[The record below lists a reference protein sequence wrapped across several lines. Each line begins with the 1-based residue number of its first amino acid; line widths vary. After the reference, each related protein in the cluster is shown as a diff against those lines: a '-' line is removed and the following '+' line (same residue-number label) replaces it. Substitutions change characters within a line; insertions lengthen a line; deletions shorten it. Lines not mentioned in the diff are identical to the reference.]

1 MTDRPG
7 SPPPTDLG
15 TTTTTS
21 TSGDDAASSDLLAQL
36 YRDRAALQQQL
47 DDERRLRREAEDI
60 IDQRQDEVYERDAL
74 VRALREELR
83 KSSGGS
89 SDHSGGS
96 DHGHGHGHAGPD
108 NGQRKA
114 EPGRAPPPIP
124 IPILAGPSPA
134 VDPGLTK
141 AQAKAAYA
149 ALIASIQSFVAARLA
164 PVFAVPTRDLEAAI
178 AAVHAATDAD
188 TLTPA
193 NRAAAAAADA
203 PASPPPAPSTYYT
216 VARPRVL
223 LRFMTPRARM
233 FLRLKGADSVHFY
246 AILIEFLRRRVFDEP
261 YGGIFKLSGG
271 PVPPLLLGDYDLG
284 LSPTT
289 PTSPPEPNSVPE
301 PKTAR
306 GEGKRSLS
314 GPRPLSKIEA
324 RLERVDGLAR
334 QLGAL
339 LHDIEAEPKS
349 ASVPVIGGPVPVPVS
364 AALWPSRHPE
374 ARRFRVQLIDR
385 ILGVVPAT
393 LPSSTTAASARVAA
407 LARYIDTRVVHLSA
421 DLSRALLP
429 LEMARQVAEA
439 VAATTATPTSSS
451 TTPPTTDAAARHAV
465 DRRAATYASLE
476 RQVAADVV
484 RPAVELAVA
493 LQLAVPEYSVRWLEH
508 ANDSPSLSVCEALG
522 LDAQRIRF
530 RGDKDDADDGDGDG
544 DGDSSSN
551 KNADEPYSFVFDIT
565 PALSMRNVDAS
576 NNGKDYVPNAVI
588 YAQGVLVQQGQVV
601 TERTFVHWLHETGIK
616 PKDTFS
622 VPKAWP
628 KAGKELEERRKLR
641 DERRRAEAEAMELAT
656 ALEMSIQDAA
666 RRTIA

>member
-1 MTDRPG
+1 MTDRQG

-83 KSSGGS
+83 KSGG
-89 SDHSGGS
+89 GGG
-96 DHGHGHGHAGPD
+96 DHGHAGPD
-108 NGQRKA
+108 NDQRKA
-114 EPGRAPPPIP
+114 EPGRAPPP

-164 PVFAVPTRDLEAAI
+164 PVFAVPTRDLETAV

-193 NRAAAAAADA
+193 NPAAAAAAAADA
-203 PASPPPAPSTYYT
+203 PASPPAAAPSTYYT

-223 LRFMTPRARM
+223 LRLMTPRARM

-261 YGGIFKLSGG
+261 YGGILKLSGG

-289 PTSPPEPNSVPE
+289 PTPTPTSPPEPNSVPE

-306 GEGKRSLS
+306 VEGKRYPP
-314 GPRPLSKIEA
+314 GPRPLNKIEA
-324 RLERVDGLAR
+324 RLERADGLAR

-339 LHDIEAEPKS
+339 LHDMEAEPIS
-349 ASVPVIGGPVPVPVS
+349 VSVPGPVPVS
-364 AALWPSRHPE
+364 TAAPAAPPRPSRHPE

-385 ILGVVPAT
+385 ILGVVPET
-393 LPSSTTAASARVAA
+393 LTSSTTAASARVAA

-439 VAATTATPTSSS
+439 TTATSS
-451 TTPPTTDAAARHAV
+451 TTPTTTDAAARHAV

-508 ANDSPSLSVCEALG
+508 AKDSPSLSVCEALG

-530 RGDKDDADDGDGDG
+530 RGDKDDADDDADDGDG
-544 DGDSSSN
+544 SSS
-551 KNADEPYSFVFDIT
+551 KIADEPYSFVFDIT
-565 PALSMRNVDAS
+565 PALSMRDVDAS
-576 NNGKDYVPNAVI
+576 NNGRDYVPDAVI
-588 YAQGVLVQQGQVV
+588 YAQGVLVQQGQVG

-616 PKDTFS
+616 PKDTLS

-641 DERRRAEAEAMELAT
+641 DERRRAEAMELAK
-656 ALEMSIQDAA
+656 ALEMPIQDAA